1 MSRPTARF
9 PNGLLSDSLLE
20 GTRLVRVHWTTADP
34 LRFSVGNINRFDCPG
49 AEFGMLYAAADIE
62 GAFVET
68 VLRRNGRLIRR
79 ERVAARSWIEIT
91 LARPML
97 VARLYG
103 NGLLWHGQDASI
115 STASDYRESRALS
128 LALHEDFP
136 DLDGIPYRSKHDND
150 RLCYAFFDRAGPT
163 AFIPGAGAPFSK
175 DWPRTEALMARYGAT
190 WDPTSLP

>member
-9 PNGLLSDSLLE
+9 PNGLLSDTLPE

-34 LRFSVGNINRFDCPG
+34 LGFSVGRANRFDCPG
-49 AEFGMLYAAADIE
+49 AQFGVLYAAADIE

-79 ERVAARSWIEIT
+79 ERVEARSWIEIT
-91 LARPML
+91 LGRPL
-97 VARLYG
+97 VVARLHG

-115 STASDYRESRALS
+115 STASDYREARGLS

-136 DLDGIPYRSKHDND
+136 DLDGIAYRSKHDND
-150 RLCYAFFDRAGPT
+150 RLCYAFFGRVRAAT
-163 AFIPGAGAPFSK
+163 LVRSAGAPFSD
-175 DWPRTEALMARYGAT
+175 DWPRTEALMARYGAI
-190 WDPTSLP
+190 WDPTPPP